1 MSRAAYCYLTN
12 ALSLPPNPKRN
23 ESSNNLLHNPY
34 TCRPLDQ
41 LYASAEIIHEHLAF
55 LQVEVGQEEASH
67 TIQARGAPFSQN
79 YCGQYVAQKRVS

>member
-12 ALSLPPNPKRN
+12 AISLPPNPKRN

-67 TIQARGAPFSQN
+67 TIQARGALFSKIIVGN
-79 YCGQYVAQKRVS
+79 VAQKRVS